1 MTYCLNSECP
11 KPRNPDSAQQC
22 RSCGAELW
30 LKGRYRA
37 IAAIGQ
43 GGFGRTLLAVDED
56 KPSKPRCVIKQFL
69 PVTHDPRH
77 LKKAAALFA
86 QEAVRLE
93 ELGHH
98 PQIPE
103 LLAYC
108 HQAGHQ
114 YLVQEFIQG
123 SNLAEILAEQG
134 PFVEAQIREILLS
147 VLPVLEF
154 VHSRQVIHRDIKPG
168 NIISTA
174 EPQMVLSLP
183 RGGQPNWAMLQQ
195 ALAIEL
201 QQGARN
207 FVGPTYRFHELLSL
221 SLAQMPREL
230 AIALLNRCQQLAVQF
245 TRYPVL
251 TVGQRQYILAEASR
265 LLTEAQQAYAAVQA
279 YRPMGMLVLVDF
291 GAAKSV
297 KGLAPLQTGTTI
309 GSPEYVAPE
318 QSRGKAVFAS
328 DLYSLGVMC
337 VHLLT
342 QVSPYDLFDSATQ
355 RWVWRDYL
363 QTPVS
368 ESLAGILERLL
379 AAAIARRYASAAEV
393 LQDLDGM
400 ADSAAGGHGGP
411 GRRGG
416 LEPPAARSPQP
427 YPMSVAVGQPP
438 AQPSFRI
445 ERPVVSPFPVP
456 PPDVFVVEAS
466 PSPTPAAPRLTKP
479 AWQEVLSL
487 EHPARVYAIAA
498 HPDPPLLACS
508 SGNTVRLWDLAQGS
522 LLRTL
527 TGHLDIVTA
536 IALSPDGTHL
546 FTGSADKTIAV
557 WEVQTG
563 RRLASLGGHLDT
575 VLALARSPD
584 GQWLASS
591 SWYDPIVLWEQ
602 GTNRK
607 QGELQGHTGRVDAL
621 AFHPDST
628 RLASGSG
635 DLTIKLWDVAT
646 GDCQRTWEGH
656 TQQIS
661 ALAFSPDGNTLA
673 SGSWDGTV
681 KFWSVKSRRQGR
693 TWDCGA
699 GRVTG
704 LAFSPDGKKIL
715 VGCDQLQLWTVS
727 SGRKVVVPGGGEPLG
742 AVAYGVDGETL
753 IGAGSDRTVRVWRWV
768 LPS

>member
-1 MTYCLNSECP
+1 V
-11 KPRNPDSAQQC
+11 
-22 RSCGAELW
+22 LW
-30 LKGRYRA
+30 LKDRYRA

-43 GGFGRTLLAVDED
+43 GGFGRTFLAVDED
-56 KPSKPRCVIKQFL
+56 KPSKPQCVIKQFL
-69 PVTHDPRH
+69 PVTQDPRH

-123 SNLAEILAEQG
+123 RNLAEILTEQG
-134 PFVEAQIREILLS
+134 PFVESQIREILLS
-147 VLPVLEF
+147 VLPILEF

-174 EPQMVLSLP
+174 DPQTMMSLP

-207 FVGPTYRFHELLSL
+207 FVGPTYRFHELMSFSL
-221 SLAQMPREL
+221 SQMPREL

-245 TRYPVL
+245 SRYPVL
-251 TVGQRQYILAEASR
+251 TSGQRQYVLAEATR
-265 LLTEAQQAYAAVQA
+265 LLYEAQQAYEAVKG

-291 GAAKSV
+291 GAAKSI
-297 KGLAPLQTGTTI
+297 KGLAPLHTGTTI

-328 DLYSLGVMC
+328 DLYSLGVTC

-342 QVSPYDLFDSATQ
+342 QVSPYDLFDSTTQ
-355 RWVWRDYL
+355 RWIWRDYL
-363 QTPVS
+363 KTAVT
-368 ESLAGILERLL
+368 ETLGEILDRLL
-379 AAAIARRYASAAEV
+379 EEAIARRYTSAADV
-393 LQDLDGM
+393 LQDLEGL
-400 ADSAAGGHGGP
+400 APRELGQSGVALGATGGSVT
-411 GRRGG
+411 R
-416 LEPPAARSPQP
+416 EPLVLRSPQP
-427 YPMSVAVGQPP
+427 YPMAVPVGAAPSP
-438 AQPSFRI
+438 PSFRI

-456 PPDVFVVEAS
+456 PSAVFAPDV
-466 PSPTPAAPRLTKP
+466 PPDNPPPTARRSTKP
-479 AWQEVLSL
+479 VWHEVLCL

-498 HPDPPLLACS
+498 HSDPPLLVCS
-508 SGNTVRLWDLAQGS
+508 SGNGVKVWDLTQGG
-522 LLRTL
+522 LLRTV

-536 IALSPDGTHL
+536 IALSPDGATL
-546 FTGSADKTIAV
+546 YTGSADKTIGV
-557 WEVQTG
+557 WELHTG
-563 RRLASLGGHLDT
+563 RRVASLVAHLDT
-575 VLALARSPD
+575 ILALARSPD

-591 SWYDPIVLWEQ
+591 SWYDPIVIWDSH
-602 GTNRK
+602 THRK
-607 QGELQGHTGRVDAL
+607 QWELQGHTGRVDAL
-621 AFHPDST
+621 AFHPDGT
-628 RLASGSG
+628 WLASGSG
-635 DLTIKLWDVAT
+635 DLTVKLWNLTT
-646 GDCQRTWEGH
+646 GECTRTWEGH

-661 ALAFSPDGNTLA
+661 ALAFSPDGATLA

-681 KFWSVKSRRQGR
+681 KFWSMKSRRQGR
-693 TWDCGA
+693 TLECGA
-699 GRVTG
+699 SRIQG
-704 LAFSPDGKKIL
+704 LAFSPDGKKLL

-727 SGRKVVVPGGGEPLG
+727 SGRKLVLPGAGEPVG
-742 AVAYGVDGETL
+742 AVLYGVDGEMV
-753 IGAGSDRTVRVWRWV
+753 ISAGSDRRVRVWRWGV
-768 LPS
+768 PPV